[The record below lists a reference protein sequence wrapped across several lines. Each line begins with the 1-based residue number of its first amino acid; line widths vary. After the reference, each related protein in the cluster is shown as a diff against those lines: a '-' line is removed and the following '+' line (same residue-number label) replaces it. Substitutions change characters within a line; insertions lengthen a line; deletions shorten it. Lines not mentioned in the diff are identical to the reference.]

1 MDYQGSI
8 FIQPHDFPDPDAV
21 ASAFAL
27 ASLLK
32 HWNIPCEILYQGFI
46 QRQALSRMISAL
58 NIPLRH
64 ASSYLVGPED
74 AVIVVDGCPENRNV
88 THSGGKVIA
97 VIDHHDSS
105 GKSGNHLIDLRKEY
119 GSCSAIITEYWQY
132 EGLIPTAD
140 TATALLIGIARDTD
154 HFKRMISEYDLKAFQ
169 FLWPLADQAVYYR
182 IIRNNIEKDDRIY
195 YRILMNS
202 MNLTGNTAT
211 VYFPEGCPVGMMGI
225 LGDFLLSMNDVD
237 FTLIAAMN
245 GKDIN
250 VSIRSEVSTLNAAS
264 LIQMLLKGRGWGG
277 GHDEMAGGIVP
288 DALPSTYEDILEDLH
303 VLLSK
308 KL

>member
-1 MDYQGSI
+1 
-8 FIQPHDFPDPDAV
+8 
-21 ASAFAL
+21 
-27 ASLLK
+27 
-32 HWNIPCEILYQGFI
+32 
-46 QRQALSRMISAL
+46 MISAL

-88 THSGGKVIA
+88 THSGGKVVA

-105 GKSGNHLIDLRKEY
+105 GGSAEHLIDLRKDY
-119 GSCSAIITEYWQY
+119 GSCSAIITEYWQN
-132 EGLIPTAD
+132 EGLNPSAS

-154 HFKRMISEYDLKAFQ
+154 HFKRMISEYDIKAFQ
-169 FLWPLADQAVYYR
+169 FLWPLADQTLYYN
-182 IIRNNIEKDDRIY
+182 IIRNNIEKSDRIY

-202 MNLTGNTAT
+202 MNLSGNIAT

-250 VSIRSEVSTLNAAS
+250 VSIRSEVSALNAAE
-264 LIQMLLKGRGWGG
+264 LIQKLLKNRGWGG

-288 DALPSTYEDILEDLH
+288 DAQPGTYGEILEDLH
-303 VLLSK
+303 NLLGK
-308 KL
+308 QL